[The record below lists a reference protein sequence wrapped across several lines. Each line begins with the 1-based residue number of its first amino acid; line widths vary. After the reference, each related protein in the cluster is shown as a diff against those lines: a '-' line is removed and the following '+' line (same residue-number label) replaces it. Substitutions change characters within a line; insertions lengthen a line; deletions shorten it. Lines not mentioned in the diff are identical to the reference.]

1 MKEQFLRNIIRESLL
16 GKLNEQE
23 SDAGVFSPAEEKFLA
38 KFVEL
43 GATSLGILYTKNSVG
58 IREFLMRSGKD
69 YNLTPDVLSKLMKDG
84 IISIVP
90 YGGYA
95 RNQDYTLQCNLPLD
109 ELEGLSSAGAGED
122 SKVDAEGDA
131 VEAGDTITSPA
142 PGDPQESVTS
152 SEDLSKLLV
161 SEQKKHT
168 RTRVH
173 TGKSR
178 ALRRLPKGY
187 IVYLERIIQILGQKL
202 HTDLEKQHLVADILD
217 NLAHNFGLTPKQVYK
232 SFIFYNSQN
241 RLKNVIKESLNE
253 QSDDE
258 KDAFVKDKQNIANAT
273 LTFKAGYWSV
283 SENNPTVFRGITA
296 VIERIKKIV
305 EANPNVSQLS
315 IQFKGGES
323 LIPNTDQETGT
334 NVKEPGSLARKRGD
348 SIQSYVETELTKF
361 YGDKINVKS
370 LAFTTKIGKTPWDE
384 KSQKAYQEYKKAAD
398 ANPKAVAP
406 YVIRQMPTEEY
417 RKIMRAI
424 IDEQFIQVSVFISG
438 ERIRCNSDSITRSY
452 SRGDAPNFMVQD
464 TLQLQGLTGLTC
476 NPYTVP
482 DRFGIDGKFN
492 AYFSSNDA
500 GGADHFKAW
509 GILLGLMSVAYPNG
523 AFHKGC
529 AVRYFKMP
537 KFDATNFSELSQFL
551 TDTSLNKIG
560 GTGRPA
566 SETTAKVLEEVADK
580 LGIASYDINKALIG
594 PSSFGGSINAYTAW
608 SKYSWDKLSP
618 NYIFKQYLAGT
629 YSENIPKGTPA
640 EEAVIKKA
648 WNASYTSKKV
658 TPEMKKLYNWL
669 EKVDAVASLFKVI
682 GSNGLPQL
690 TVKEGD
696 STLPVQG
703 KTNIEFSCYA
713 PLAGTAF
720 EMTPYCR

>member
-1 MKEQFLRNIIRESLL
+1 MKEQYLRNIIRESLL

-23 SDAGVFSPAEEKFLA
+23 SEDGVFSPAEEKFLA

-109 ELEGLSSAGAGED
+109 ELEGLSSAGVGED
-122 SKVDAEGDA
+122 SKVDAEGNA
-131 VEAGDTITSPA
+131 VEAGDTIPSAA

-152 SEDLSKLLV
+152 SADLSKLLV

-258 KDAFVKDKQNIANAT
+258 KDALNKDKRNIANAT

-283 SENNPTVFRGITA
+283 SENNPTVFRGVTA

-334 NVKEPGSLARKRGD
+334 NVRKPGSLATKRGD
-348 SIQSYVETELTKF
+348 SIQTYVETELTKL
-361 YGDKINVKS
+361 YGDKINVKP
-370 LAFTTKIGKTPWDE
+370 LAFDTKIGKTPYDE
-384 KSQKAYQEYKKAAD
+384 KAEKAYKEYKKAAESY
-398 ANPKAVAP
+398 PKAVP
-406 YVIRQMPTEEY
+406 GYVISQMPTEEY
-417 RKIMRAI
+417 RKIMKAI
-424 IDEQFIQVSVFISG
+424 IAEQFIQVAVFISG

-452 SRGDAPNFMVQD
+452 SRGDSPNFLVQD
-464 TLQLQGLTGLTC
+464 TMQLQGLNGLTC
-476 NPYTVP
+476 NPFTVP

-500 GGADHFKAW
+500 GGATNVRAW
-509 GILLGLMSVAYPNG
+509 GRLLGLMSVAYPNG

-529 AVRYFKMP
+529 GVKYYKMP
-537 KFDATNFSELSQFL
+537 KIDATDFSEVESFL
-551 TDTSLNKIG
+551 KAATLNPIG
-560 GTGRPA
+560 GDGAPA
-566 SETTAKVLEEVADK
+566 SETTAEVIEEVANQ
-580 LGIASYDINKALIG
+580 LGVKTGVFYVVLIG
-594 PSSFGGSINAYTAW
+594 LTKISSKTGDYKLW
-608 SKYSWDKLSP
+608 EKKSWDEVP
-618 NYIFKQYLAGT
+618 TNYVFKKYLAGT
-629 YSENIPKGTPA
+629 MNENLPAGTPA
-640 EEAVIKKA
+640 EEAAIKKA
-648 WNASYTSKKV
+648 WNDSYTGGTLKLDLI
-658 TPEMKKLYNWL
+658 KLYNWVTI
-669 EKVDAVASLFKVI
+669 VDRIADLFKLL
-682 GSNGLPQL
+682 GPKGLPEL